1 MEDRKVLKV
10 SPVTLRRAQ
19 GDKNVMVSL
28 TNHDENSS
36 LTRLIAVV
44 SIILLAVVA
53 RLVPH
58 PPNFAPIG
66 GLALF
71 SGSHFKKKI
80 ALLIPLAAMLI
91 SDVFLGF
98 HNTMIYVYA
107 SFFLAV
113 LIGRLIKNNRWRSL
127 ALASLTSSVLFFLIT
142 NFGVWL
148 SYSMYPKTLDGLF
161 QSYLMGLPF
170 FRNTILS
177 DFFYTFSF
185 FYGYQFL
192 SNLSLAHI

>member
-1 MEDRKVLKV
+1 MSKSNTKSQRI
-10 SPVTLRRAQ
+10 S
-19 GDKNVMVSL
+19 
-28 TNHDENSS
+28 
-36 LTRLIAVV
+36 LIAI
-44 SIILLAVVA
+44 IILAVAA

-58 PPNFAPIG
+58 SPNFAPIG

-71 SGSHFKKKI
+71 SGSHFKKKV

-98 HNTMIYVYA
+98 HSTMIYVYA
-107 SFFLAV
+107 SFFLTV
-113 LIGRLIKNNRWRSL
+113 LIGRLIKNNKWQSL
-127 ALASLTSSVLFFLIT
+127 ALASLGSSFLFFLIT

-148 SYSMYPKTLDGLF
+148 SYPMYPKTLDGLF

-185 FYGYQFL
+185 FYGYRFL
-192 SNLSLAHI
+192 SSLLLKKLALK

>member
-1 MEDRKVLKV
+1 
-10 SPVTLRRAQ
+10 
-19 GDKNVMVSL
+19 
-28 TNHDENSS
+28 
-36 LTRLIAVV
+36 
-44 SIILLAVVA
+44 LLAVVA

-148 SYSMYPKTLDGLF
+148 SYSMYPKTLAGLF

-192 SNLSLAHI
+192 SNLSLAHIRGSKR